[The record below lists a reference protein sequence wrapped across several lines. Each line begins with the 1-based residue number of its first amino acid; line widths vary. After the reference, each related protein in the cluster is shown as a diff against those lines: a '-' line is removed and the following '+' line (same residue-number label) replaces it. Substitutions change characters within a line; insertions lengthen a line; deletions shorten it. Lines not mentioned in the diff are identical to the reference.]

1 MTVQMLCPR
10 AQAQGGLG
18 SFSGITHLVAH
29 PFTHMFPDPL
39 PFLFI
44 ELFEFIL
51 QVPHRTGIT
60 SLRVLVSAQEICVLY
75 KLKA

>member
-1 MTVQMLCPR
+1 MSSGTG
-10 AQAQGGLG
+10 AGLG

-29 PFTHMFPDPL
+29 PFTHMFPDL

-51 QVPHRTGIT
+51 QVPHQTGIT
-60 SLRVLVSAQEICVLY
+60 SPRVLVSAQEICVL
-75 KLKA
+75 